1 MILAMCVVPGPIKTY
16 QAGCPL
22 VTHWK
27 EYTARW
33 GWPIAMST
41 YGKGQ
46 RRGDIFRTANPVFQ
60 GARILGEERNKI
72 DARMSD
78 YPAQFES
85 VVRTYGR
92 DMVVQI
98 ISSLID
104 NGKIAAR
111 SNVRL
116 EVSKA
121 HPPSTVRRRQQDALE
136 EAAAQSEAKAMD
148 EASRTALHLYQSDQ
162 GGEQTDV
169 IGHTLRLVLVLF

>member
-1 MILAMCVVPGPIKTY
+1 MIL
-16 QAGCPL
+16 
-22 VTHWK
+22 
-27 EYTARW
+27 
-33 GWPIAMST
+33 S
-41 YGKGQ
+41 
-46 RRGDIFRTANPVFQ
+46 
-60 GARILGEERNKI
+60 EERNRI
-72 DARMSD
+72 NARMSD

-85 VVRTYGR
+85 VVRMYGR
-92 DMVVQI
+92 DVVVQI

-121 HPPSTVRRRQQDALE
+121 HRPSTVRRRQQDALE

-148 EASRTALHLYQSDQ
+148 EASRSALRLYQSDQ

-169 IGHTLRLVLVLF
+169 IGQTLCLMLVPF

>member
-1 MILAMCVVPGPIKTY
+1 MSSY
-16 QAGCPL
+16 
-22 VTHWK
+22 WK
-27 EYTARW
+27 V
-33 GWPIAMST
+33 
-41 YGKGQ
+41 Q
-46 RRGDIFRTANPVFQ
+46 RREDIFRAANPVFQ
-60 GARILGEERNKI
+60 GAMILSEERNRI
-72 DARMSD
+72 NARMSD

-85 VVRTYGR
+85 VVRMYGR
-92 DMVVQI
+92 DVVVQI

-121 HPPSTVRRRQQDALE
+121 HRPSTVRRRQQDALE

-148 EASRTALHLYQSDQ
+148 EASRSALRLYQSDQ

-169 IGHTLRLVLVLF
+169 IGQTLCLMLVPF